1 MCEIETSVYYPIP
14 EKWNVFLF
22 SIFPAVL
29 YLLLN
34 VSVFYLF
41 FQTQTAWTSKKNWQI
56 CLEFYVVVVVAR
68 TAHSSCQPLNLQ
80 TDTYTNNRYDAQ
92 WYRKRRKKKKIKT
105 PNISKSNNVTKE
117 NMIWKWKYTL
127 RENNQRINSWSV
139 CVFFFSFSEIS
150 QFFFRFDDG
159 ILALFKHCVSLWF
172 MTYLFSFHSAYL
184 SFGTFHFSHCQK
196 KNKKKKQKQH

>member
-56 CLEFYVVVVVAR
+56 CLEFYAVVVAR

-92 WYRKRRKKKKIKT
+92 WYRKRRKKQKIKT

-127 RENNQRINSWSV
+127 HENNQRINSWRV

-150 QFFFRFDDG
+150 QFFFSVWWWNFSIVQTLCIAMVYDIFVFIPFG
-159 ILALFKHCVSLWF
+159 LFIFWHI
-172 MTYLFSFHSAYL
+172 SFFTL
-184 SFGTFHFSHCQK
+184 SK
-196 KNKKKKQKQH
+196 KIRKKKQKQH